1 MVTLLTHTPE
11 PDKVV
16 AIAARLCYSSDSIEE
31 LGDKMSPKKIETLVK
46 KLIEM
51 GHESPIEHV
60 TFTFGIEGVSRALSH
75 QLVRHRLANYS
86 MRSQRYVKENGF
98 PFITPPSI
106 YAQKRALDIFND
118 TMTYLQLSY
127 NMLTEMGIPQEDAR
141 YVLPNACQTSLILTM
156 NARSLYNFFSH
167 RLCIRSQ
174 WEIRKLAEEMLDI
187 LKTVSPLLFS
197 NVDKPCI
204 ALGYCPEKGMSCG
217 YIEAIQRN
225 KGKEGS
231 E

>member
-1 MVTLLTHTPE
+1 MVTLLTHTPD

-16 AIAARLCYSSDSIEE
+16 AMAARLCYSSDSIEE

-75 QLVRHRLANYS
+75 QLVRHRIS
-86 MRSQRYVKENGF
+86 SISQKSQRYVKESNF
-98 PFITPPSI
+98 SFVIPPSI
-106 YAQKRALDIFND
+106 YGNERAWDIFND
-118 TMTYLQLSY
+118 TMTFIQTSYDMLSD
-127 NMLTEMGIPQEDAR
+127 LGIPQEDAR